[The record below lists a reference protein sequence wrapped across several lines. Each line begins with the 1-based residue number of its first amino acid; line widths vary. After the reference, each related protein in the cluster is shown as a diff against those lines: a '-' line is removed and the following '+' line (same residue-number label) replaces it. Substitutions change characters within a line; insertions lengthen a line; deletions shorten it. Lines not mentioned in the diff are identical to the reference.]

1 MKRLALLGAS
11 GHGKVVADTALCA
24 DWDSVCFFDAAWP
37 GLERNGPWQVQGD
50 ERALLASLD
59 KYDGVL
65 ISIGNCATRW
75 NFQQK
80 MQQMGAPLVTLIHPS
95 AVVSRYAALGLGT
108 VVMAGA
114 VINAGAVV
122 GPGCIVNTGATVD
135 HDCVLAEAVHVCPGA
150 HLSGDVRVGQGSW
163 IGVGASVKQGMVI
176 GESVTVG
183 AGAAVVTPIADRLT
197 VVGVPAIPK
206 LN

>member
-11 GHGKVVADTALCA
+11 GHGKVVADTAFCA
-24 DWDSVCFFDAAWP
+24 GWDSVCFFDAAWP
-37 GLERNGPWQVQGD
+37 GLQHNGPWQVQGD
-50 ERALLASLD
+50 DMALMASLD
-59 KYDGVL
+59 QYDGV
-65 ISIGNCATRW
+65 IVSIGNCVTRW
-75 NFQQK
+75 NLLHK

-95 AVVSRYAALGLGT
+95 SVVSRYATLGPGT

-163 IGVGASVKQGMVI
+163 IGVGASVKQGIVI
-176 GESVTVG
+176 GELVTVG
-183 AGAAVVTPIADRLT
+183 AGAVVVAPVADRLT
-197 VVGVPAIPK
+197 VFGVPATPR
-206 LN
+206 LG